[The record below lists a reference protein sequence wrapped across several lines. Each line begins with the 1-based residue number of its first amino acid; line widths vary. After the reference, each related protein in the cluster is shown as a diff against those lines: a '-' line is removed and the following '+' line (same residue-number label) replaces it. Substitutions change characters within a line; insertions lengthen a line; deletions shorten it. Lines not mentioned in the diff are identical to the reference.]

1 MIDLHQAAKSAVSVP
16 IREAAFPVPFETGLE
31 YAAPAR
37 GPWNIVHVGMLLPE
51 SRQIFVC
58 AEGCLRG
65 VVLTAAEM
73 GAMDRF
79 STIAVQ
85 ENNLLEGD
93 MEQLIIDGTS
103 RILSELPRLPRAVL
117 LFTSCVHHFVGC
129 DLHYV
134 FQKLREKFPAVD
146 FTDCYMNPIM
156 RKSKTPPDA
165 KMRQQLYS
173 FLRPAEQDG
182 GVSLLGTLTPLDEE
196 NDLFRLLSGSGRPFR
211 AITSCKTYDG
221 YLELSKSSFGLTIN
235 PAAALAGETLEK
247 RLGMR
252 HLHLPLSY
260 DFDEIAANLSRF
272 CEALDI
278 PAPDFAPWRKRA
290 EKALRA
296 AAEALSGVPVA
307 IDYTATTRPLG
318 LAKLLL
324 EHGFAVESVYA
335 DSFSAPEKPAFDWL
349 RENAPGLTLHPT
361 VHPVMGMLPRDEAD
375 ARDGKLLA
383 IGQKAA
389 YFTGTGY
396 FLNLIEGDGHYGFD
410 GIARLAE
417 ELAEAAR
424 EEKDVPSII
433 QVKGW
438 GCCG

>member
-16 IREAAFPVPFETGLE
+16 IGEAAFPVPFETGLE

-173 FLRPAEQDG
+173 
-182 GVSLLGTLTPLDEE
+182 
-196 NDLFRLLSGSGRPFR
+196 
-211 AITSCKTYDG
+211 
-221 YLELSKSSFGLTIN
+221 
-235 PAAALAGETLEK
+235 
-247 RLGMR
+247 
-252 HLHLPLSY
+252 
-260 DFDEIAANLSRF
+260 
-272 CEALDI
+272 
-278 PAPDFAPWRKRA
+278 
-290 EKALRA
+290 
-296 AAEALSGVPVA
+296 
-307 IDYTATTRPLG
+307 
-318 LAKLLL
+318 
-324 EHGFAVESVYA
+324 
-335 DSFSAPEKPAFDWL
+335 
-349 RENAPGLTLHPT
+349 
-361 VHPVMGMLPRDEAD
+361 
-375 ARDGKLLA
+375 
-383 IGQKAA
+383 
-389 YFTGTGY
+389 
-396 FLNLIEGDGHYGFD
+396 
-410 GIARLAE
+410 
-417 ELAEAAR
+417 
-424 EEKDVPSII
+424 
-433 QVKGW
+433 
-438 GCCG
+438 